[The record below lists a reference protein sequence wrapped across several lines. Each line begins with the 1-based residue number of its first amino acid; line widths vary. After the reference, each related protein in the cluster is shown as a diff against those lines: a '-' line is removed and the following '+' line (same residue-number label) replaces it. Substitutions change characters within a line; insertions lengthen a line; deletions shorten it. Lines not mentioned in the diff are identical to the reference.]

1 VNRFRAP
8 CGVPIVGH
16 KVLVVEDNPSARDSL
31 QCLLVSAGYHVATAK
46 DGFDALLSLKVS
58 LPDVIISD
66 LNMPQMCGFELL
78 SVVRRRFPTVLL
90 IAMSG
95 AFAGN
100 TVPGGVIA
108 DAFFAKD
115 HQDAKTLL
123 SRLAELIATSSSPA
137 SARTKESAAVWIPR
151 NGNDSNGKPFVVITC
166 PECLRSFP
174 LHISHEARAEILETT
189 CLFCPNTVRYIIDFS
204 HPVFSPQSG
213 PSRDAPAVA

>member
-1 VNRFRAP
+1 MRQLCN
-8 CGVPIVGH
+8 CEQIQSVGNSTFGYMTNYRYSAGRGNVSLAKH

-66 LNMPQMCGFELL
+66 LNMPQMSGFELL

-100 TVPGGVIA
+100 TVPGGV
-108 DAFFAKD
+108 
-115 HQDAKTLL
+115 
-123 SRLAELIATSSSPA
+123 
-137 SARTKESAAVWIPR
+137 
-151 NGNDSNGKPFVVITC
+151 
-166 PECLRSFP
+166 
-174 LHISHEARAEILETT
+174 
-189 CLFCPNTVRYIIDFS
+189 
-204 HPVFSPQSG
+204 
-213 PSRDAPAVA
+213 